1 MRSGSFPLQGLA
13 FCVLAWAP
21 LNAQT
26 PPATNQAEMTTHEAS
41 PTFSTGVNLVLVP
54 VVVRDSSG
62 HAVGTL
68 RKEDFQLFDKGKL
81 QFISKFSIDRP
92 GAPLIVP
99 NAGVETDSE
108 GNTKNDKPSGS
119 PGGGPVATRFVA
131 WIFDDVHV
139 SPADLMRVRIAA
151 DRQLTG
157 SLEP

>member
-1 MRSGSFPLQGLA
+1 MARGIF
-13 FCVLAWAP
+13 VLAVLSVAGTAALAQEAP
-21 LNAQT
+21 QQEAAT
-26 PPATNQAEMTTHEAS
+26 PTEEVATKEATA
-41 PTFSTGVNLVLVP
+41 TFSSKVNLVMVP

-92 GAPLIVP
+92 SAPLIVP

-119 PGGGPVATRFVA
+119 PGTGPVATRFVA
-131 WIFDDVHV
+131 WIFDD
-139 SPADLMRVRIAA
+139 
-151 DRQLTG
+151 
-157 SLEP
+157 